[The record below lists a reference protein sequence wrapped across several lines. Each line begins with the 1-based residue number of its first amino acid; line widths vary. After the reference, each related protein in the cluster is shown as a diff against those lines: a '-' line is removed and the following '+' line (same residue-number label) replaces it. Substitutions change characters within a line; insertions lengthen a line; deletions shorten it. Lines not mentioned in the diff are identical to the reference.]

1 MMSIKCTFPVA
12 AILGLL
18 LSSSA
23 IAGGLKMIQ
32 HEDAIEAQSV
42 EFFVNAGGNGSV
54 VVRECNTCAPVRLKV
69 TRDTK
74 AYDNGS
80 EVPLASLSGAA
91 RQSAVVF
98 YLVKDKTVSR
108 ITLQ

>member
-1 MMSIKCTFPVA
+1 MKTKFLFPVA
-12 AILGLL
+12 ALLGLA

-23 IAGGLKMIQ
+23 FAGGLKMIQ

-42 EFFVNAGGNGSV
+42 EFFVNAAGRGSV
-54 VVRECNTCAPVRLKV
+54 VVRECDTCAPVRLKV
-69 TRDTK
+69 TPDTR
-74 AYDNGS
+74 AFDNGA

-98 YLVKDKTVSR
+98 YLVKDRTVSR
-108 ITLQ
+108 VTWQ

>member
-1 MMSIKCTFPVA
+1 MKIKFTFPVA

-23 IAGGLKMIQ
+23 IAGGLKMIH

-54 VVRECNTCAPVRLKV
+54 VVRECDNCAPVKLKV

-74 AYDNGS
+74 AYENGA
-80 EVPLASLSGAA
+80 EVPLANLSGAT
-91 RQSAVVF
+91 RQWAVVF

-108 ITLQ
+108 VTWQ

>member
-1 MMSIKCTFPVA
+1 MKFKLTIPVA
-12 AILGLL
+12 ALVGLV

-23 IAGGLKMIQ
+23 FANGLKMIH

-54 VVRECNTCAPVRLKV
+54 VVRECDTCAPVKLKV

-74 AYDNGS
+74 AYDNGA
-80 EVPLASLSGAA
+80 EVPLSSLSGAT
-91 RQSAVVF
+91 RQWAVVF

-108 ITLQ
+108 VTWQ